1 MEVYHNRPNFAD
13 ADAQED
19 ARQRLTHVRRV
30 ALYILCVALSTGYL
44 WHLSPCVLGFVASP
58 SDNVHKERLSVIQ
71 SNIFFPCFIFL
82 IYFRKIKYL

>member
-30 ALYILCVALSTGYL
+30 VLYVMFMDMCTTSCGVY
-44 WHLSPCVLGFVASP
+44 LSPCFHGSLASP
-58 SDNVHKERLSVIQ
+58 RDNVHKERLGLV
-71 SNIFFPCFIFL
+71 
-82 IYFRKIKYL
+82 

>member
-30 ALYILCVALSTGYL
+30 TLCTLFVALSTGYL
-44 WHLSPCVLGFVASP
+44 WRLSPCVLGFVAS
-58 SDNVHKERLSVIQ
+58 SNDNVHKERLSLVQ
-71 SNIFFPCFIFL
+71 SNIFFPMFNIP
-82 IYFRKIKYL
+82 YFFS

>member
-30 ALYILCVALSTGYL
+30 PLYILFVALSSGCL
-44 WHLSPCVLGFVASP
+44 WRLSPCVLGFVVSP
-58 SDNVHKERLSVIQ
+58 SDNVHKERLSLVQ
-71 SNIFFPCFIFL
+71 SNIFFPMFNIP
-82 IYFRKIKYL
+82 YFFS